1 MGVSLDSAKAVLT
14 SITNQVQTV
23 NSVGGSSTQPPLT
36 QPASTLATSPQ
47 QVSSKCIPL
56 DNLLGEGVP
65 RGHVIEISAP
75 PGSPK
80 EALILKI
87 VVAFV
92 ELGLEVVFL
101 GKFRTT

>member
-1 MGVSLDSAKAVLT
+1 MGVDLDSAKAVLF
-14 SITNQVQTV
+14 SISKQVWTA
-23 NSVGGSSTQPPLT
+23 NSGGGPSTQPPPT

-47 QVSSKCIPL
+47 KVPTKYIPM

-65 RGHVIEISAP
+65 RGHVLEISAP

-101 GKFRTT
+101 GKFKRI